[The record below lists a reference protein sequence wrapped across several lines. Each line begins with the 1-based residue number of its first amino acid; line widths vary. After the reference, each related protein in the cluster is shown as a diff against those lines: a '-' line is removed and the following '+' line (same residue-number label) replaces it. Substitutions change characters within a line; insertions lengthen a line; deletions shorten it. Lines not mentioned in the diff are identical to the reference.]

1 MVKDPDPIRSSIHR
15 RTGLRGHLP
24 STQLIFAALLFGALV
39 AGAFVWSGA
48 YDVGADAPHTR
59 AVRSILDTLRE
70 RSIAARARDIAV
82 PPDLGSAQR
91 IAVGAGLYGEMCS
104 GCHLG
109 PGVEPSEL
117 SQGLYPQA
125 PQLSKGDDM
134 TAAEQFWTIKHGVK
148 LTAMPA
154 WGKTHSD
161 TLIWDMVSFV
171 RRLPDMSPEEY
182 RRLVASAPEDHDA
195 MMKEMGGGDH
205 H

>member
-1 MVKDPDPIRSSIHR
+1 MVEGLDLPRPPTHR
-15 RTGLRGHLP
+15 PAGLRGHLP
-24 STQLIFAALLFGALV
+24 STQLIVAVLILGALG
-39 AGAFVWSGA
+39 AGTFVWSGA

-59 AVRSILDTLRE
+59 AVHSILDTLRQ

-82 PPDLGSAQR
+82 PPDLGLDRR
-91 IAVGAGLYGEMCS
+91 IVAGAGLYGEMCS

-109 PGVEPSEL
+109 PGVQPSEL

-125 PQLSKGDDM
+125 PQLWKGDDM

-154 WGKTHSD
+154 WGKTHPD
-161 TLIWDMVSFV
+161 PLIWDMVSFV
-171 RRLPDMSPEEY
+171 RRLPGMSAEEY
-182 RRLVASAPEDHDA
+182 RHLVASAPEDHDA